1 MKNLAFALL
10 MSATCAAHA
19 QEVGQVISRTAVYQQ
34 VLVPRQTCSQTP
46 VAVSNPSSGAGAVM
60 GAIAGGVV
68 GNQIGGGSG
77 RALATIAG
85 VMGGAIMG
93 DKVENP
99 GAQIQNQTTCTTQN
113 IYENRL
119 TGYNVV
125 YEFAG
130 KQYNVILPQDPG
142 PTLQLQVTPLMAPRS
157 QSNSNAELN
166 PSALATVPMVTN
178 TTPTVIQESRVVYVP
193 TPVYRSYTPIYTHVD
208 LGWGWRHG
216 YGHGYGIRDG
226 RWR

>member
-1 MKNLAFALL
+1 MKNLAIALL
-10 MSATCAAHA
+10 MTATYAAHA

-85 VMGGAIMG
+85 VMGGAMMG
-93 DKVENP
+93 DRVENP
-99 GAQIQNQTTCTTQN
+99 GSQIQNQTACTTQN

-125 YEFAG
+125 YEYAG
-130 KQYNVILPQDPG
+130 KQYNVVLPQDPG
-142 PTLQLQVTPLMAPRS
+142 PTLQLQVTPLMTPRS
-157 QSNSNAELN
+157 EGPSNAELN
-166 PSALATVPMVTN
+166 PTALATVPMVTH

-193 TPVYRSYTPIYTHVD
+193 TPVYRSYAPVYTHVD
-208 LGWGWRHG
+208 LNWGWRPV
-216 YGHGYGIRDG
+216 YGHGYSRRDG